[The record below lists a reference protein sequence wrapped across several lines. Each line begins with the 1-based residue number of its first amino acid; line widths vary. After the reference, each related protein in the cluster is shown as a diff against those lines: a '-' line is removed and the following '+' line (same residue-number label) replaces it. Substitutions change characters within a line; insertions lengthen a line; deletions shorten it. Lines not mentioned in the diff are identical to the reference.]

1 MFQKAKFGV
10 ASALIFVA
18 MATVPAL
25 VCISYLAQNTTTHG
39 CCPQEK
45 PQNAVL
51 ARCCVYSP
59 AVTTPSVDTS
69 ASMIAPATF
78 TATDP
83 STLVSAV
90 DPVAV
95 SHLDTSPPGCT
106 SVLRI

>member
-10 ASALIFVA
+10 ATALILIAIV
-18 MATVPAL
+18 TVPAL
-25 VCISYLAQNTTTHG
+25 VCISYLAQNTSTHG

-45 PQNAVL
+45 SQNAVL

-59 AVTTPSVDTS
+59 AVTTPSVDVST
-69 ASMIAPATF
+69 SMIAAVTF
-78 TATDP
+78 MVSEP
-83 STLVSAV
+83 STLVFAV

-95 SHLDTSPPGCT
+95 SNLDTSPPGCT